1 MLHKSGTVQITGVN
15 CAVRSLTHLSSPS
28 GVLLLGDAYNMRH
41 PLTGGGM
48 SVVLNDVRIWRDL
61 LKNMPDLYDNT
72 AVLQV
77 TNAVTIIS
85 ECKIRYLSSA
95 SNGGSSHAH

>member
-1 MLHKSGTVQITGVN
+1 
-15 CAVRSLTHLSSPS
+15 
-28 GVLLLGDAYNMRH
+28 MRH

-61 LKNMPDLYDNT
+61 LKNIPDLYDNT

-77 TNAVTIIS
+77 TDAEHSESVKRCAFLVPVIAVLAYEIKTTFNINFVAKQS
-85 ECKIRYLSSA
+85 KFPRNCR
-95 SNGGSSHAH
+95 

>member
-1 MLHKSGTVQITGVN
+1 
-15 CAVRSLTHLSSPS
+15 
-28 GVLLLGDAYNMRH
+28 MRH

-61 LKNMPDLYDNT
+61 LKNIPDLYDNT

-77 TNAVTIIS
+77 TAN
-85 ECKIRYLSSA
+85 IRSLSGA
-95 SNGGSSHAH
+95 SHC